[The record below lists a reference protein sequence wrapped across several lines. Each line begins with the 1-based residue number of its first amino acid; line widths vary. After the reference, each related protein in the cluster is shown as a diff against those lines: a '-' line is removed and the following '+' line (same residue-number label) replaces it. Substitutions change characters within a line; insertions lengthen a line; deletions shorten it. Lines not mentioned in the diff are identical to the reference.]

1 MLRGVWQALNCLFI
15 YATFCVIAKGASPG
29 QTKMK
34 AGLRKMAIFTDA
46 MHAVYAVM
54 RCPSV
59 RLVFF
64 TDIKHFAKDTMSA
77 ILFPVRRS
85 TVE

>member
-1 MLRGVWQALNCLFI
+1 
-15 YATFCVIAKGASPG
+15 
-29 QTKMK
+29 
-34 AGLRKMAIFTDA
+34 
-46 MHAVYAVM
+46 MHAVYADM

-59 RLVFF
+59 RQVFF
-64 TDIKHFAKDTMSA
+64 TDIKHFAKNTMNA